1 MGATLDGVRRRSS
14 PAYPGA
20 VTAGGDDPEDPQ
32 GGVDGRPVGPV
43 GPADEDEERAL
54 EMAQRVFDHA
64 RQGRSRELGGY
75 LDAGIPVNSTD
86 VDGNT
91 LLMLAAYHGH
101 PATVRA
107 LLERGA
113 DPDRVNARGQ
123 TPLAGAVFKGA
134 RDVVAALVAADA
146 DPYLGDPNALD
157 SARFFGREDLLALLE
172 VDHPDGV

>member
-1 MGATLDGVRRRSS
+1 MRPRASA
-14 PAYPGA
+14 AYPGA
-20 VTAGGDDPEDPQ
+20 VTAGGDEPGDPPAGAED
-32 GGVDGRPVGPV
+32 RPAGPV

-75 LDAGIPVNSTD
+75 LDAGVPVNSTD
-86 VDGNT
+86 VEGNT

-107 LLERGA
+107 LLDRGA

-123 TPLAGAVFKGA
+123 TPLAGAVFKGE

-157 SARFFGREDLLALLE
+157 SARFFGREDLLELLE
-172 VDHPDGV
+172 VEHPDDP